1 MLLRSALANNS
12 IFSTYGTRAVTLLK
26 SLYLNTRLFV
36 VLGITIALFVLGF
49 TYPLLFPIAQA
60 CLAATALA
68 VLADVLL
75 LYRVGNGIAARREAT
90 EKLSNGDD
98 NPIEIYVEN
107 FYGFSAHTVVIDELP
122 FQFQIRDFSTA
133 LVLPSGTTQAFC
145 YAVHPVQ
152 RGEYHFGALNVYAS
166 SPIGLIA
173 RRYRFEQDR
182 MMAVYPSFLQ
192 MRAFELYAIS
202 NRLTDYGIKKIR
214 RIGHTMEFD
223 QIRTYVAG
231 DDVRTINWKATARS
245 AALMVNQFQDERS
258 QQVYSL
264 IDMGRLM
271 KMPFEG
277 MTLLDYAIN
286 ASLVISNIAIR
297 KQDKAGIVTFAEKIS
312 SVLPADKRG
321 GHMQKILEVLYNQQ
335 THFLESSYDV
345 LAATVA
351 RKIAQ
356 RSLLLLFTNFETLS
370 SLERQ
375 LPYLRTLSRKHLL
388 VVLFFENTE
397 LRQVLDTPA
406 QTTEDITIKTIAEKF
421 AYEKRLI
428 VKELEKHGIHAI
440 LTAPKDLTVNTINKY
455 LELKARGLV

>member
-1 MLLRSALANNS
+1 MT
-12 IFSTYGTRAVTLLK
+12 FFK
-26 SLYLNTRLFV
+26 SLYLNARLFV
-36 VLGITIALFVLGF
+36 VLGATVALFALSFAV
-49 TYPLLFPIAQA
+49 PLLFPIAQA
-60 CLAATALA
+60 VVIAISVAL
-68 VLADVLL
+68 LADVLL
-75 LYRVGNGIAARREAT
+75 LYRIGNGIAARREAT

-107 FYGFSAHTVVIDELP
+107 FYGFSVRAAILDELP
-122 FQFQIRDFSTA
+122 FQFQIRDFSAA
-133 LVLPSGTTQAFC
+133 LDIPSGAERAFR
-145 YAVHPVQ
+145 YTVRPVQ
-152 RGEYHFGALNVYAS
+152 RGEYHFGALNVFAS

-182 MMAVYPSFLQ
+182 MMPVYPSFLQ
-192 MRAFELYAIS
+192 MRAYELYAIS

-223 QIRTYVAG
+223 QIRTYVSG

-245 AALMVNQFQDERS
+245 ATLMVNQFQDERA

-264 IDMGRLM
+264 IDKGRLM

-286 ASLVISNIAIR
+286 ACLVLSNIAIR
-297 KQDKAGIVTFAEKIS
+297 KQDKAGIVTFAEKMGTLLS
-312 SVLPADKRG
+312 ADKRS

-335 THFLESSYDV
+335 TNFLEPSYDI
-345 LAATVA
+345 LAATIA
-351 RKIAQ
+351 RKVTQ

-370 SLERQ
+370 ALERQ
-375 LPYLRTLSRKHLL
+375 LPYLRTLARQHLL

-406 QTTEDITIKTIAEKF
+406 ETTEDITIKTIAEKF
-421 AYEKRLI
+421 AYEKKLI